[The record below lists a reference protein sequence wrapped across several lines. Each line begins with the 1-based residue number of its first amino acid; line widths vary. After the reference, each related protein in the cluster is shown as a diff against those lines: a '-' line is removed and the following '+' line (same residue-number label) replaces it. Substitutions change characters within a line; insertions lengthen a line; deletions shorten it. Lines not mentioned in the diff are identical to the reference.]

1 MQWQA
6 ASPFGKFSLGNSA
19 FIRIMQ
25 LFYDGV
31 SQMRLN
37 QLTFCMQMKLLAIAL
52 AACSEQP
59 SESGVGAKPN
69 KSTFQE
75 IPEWTGVFQD
85 TLPCA
90 DCRGLIT
97 WLEIFPE
104 GNYRRIST
112 KIGFEDVFANT
123 SSTEGKWKFDP
134 GSGII
139 KLDVKIEKDRMAFIA
154 LGDSVL
160 TACDEK
166 GKILQGGRWKLRRRG
181 AGGSDQFLKQTKPS
195 KGA

>member
-6 ASPFGKFSLGNSA
+6 DSPFGKFSLGNSG
-19 FIRIMQ
+19 FLLIMP
-25 LFYDGV
+25 LFSGGF
-31 SQMRLN
+31 SQMRFV
-37 QLTFCMQMKLLAIAL
+37 QLTFYFRMKLIVIAL
-52 AACSEQP
+52 VACSEQP
-59 SESGVGAKPN
+59 SESGAGAKSN

-123 SSTEGKWKFDP
+123 SSTEGKWNFDP

-154 LGDSVL
+154 LGDSLL

-166 GKILQGGRWKLRRRG
+166 GKILEGGRWKLRRRSAEGG
-181 AGGSDQFLKQTKPS
+181 APFLKQTKPAQ
-195 KGA
+195 GG